1 MQAWGLHVLPNPYMH
16 SAPHSAPLVCR
27 ANGSRPCPDGRN
39 DVLSGSLSV
48 YTLARGLDK
57 VGVMFSKTDGR
68 AARASETQLIQHL
81 QEGRPMPSPDPGSG
95 TGADGSRRGAGV
107 FVGDQGTR
115 GRRDRRIVVRDAQD
129 DVLRPTSPRRLVTET
144 ARRRGLDPY
153 SLNIVLAD
161 FAGTFDPDIM
171 LAWHSADPPPS
182 VYLPGEDELFVR
194 GMWWMLRQRWR
205 LQACKRGHR
214 IVGHRKRRKT
224 VVRQMKWDAMASGYF
239 AGIRRRD
246 ALRCKFQKAKTG
258 AVTLSLGREASLLLG
273 VVYRRCQQA
282 SPSSQR
288 SKEEVPSGTTT
299 NCPLITAPAAWTR
312 AEDRVILE
320 ATKGKGN
327 ACHVTFAGVSR
338 ALGNRTEEEVESRY
352 NALLAV
358 YLGMRKEERREEER
372 AWRKL

>member
-205 LQACKRGHR
+205 LQACKKGQR

-224 VVRQMKWDAMASGYF
+224 VVRQMWDAMASGYF

-258 AVTLSLGREASLLLG
+258 CGDAQLGQGS
-273 VVYRRCQQA
+273 
-282 SPSSQR
+282 
-288 SKEEVPSGTTT
+288 
-299 NCPLITAPAAWTR
+299 ITAAGCRLPQMPAGQPF
-312 AEDRVILE
+312 LP
-320 ATKGKGN
+320 
-327 ACHVTFAGVSR
+327 
-338 ALGNRTEEEVESRY
+338 EVEGGSPVGHHNQLPVNYCSCCMDTCRGSGHPRSY
-352 NALLAV
+352 QGEGKCVPRNIRRRFACVGQPDRRGGSAYAYPGHIYALDLCI
-358 YLGMRKEERREEER
+358 
-372 AWRKL
+372 